1 MSIKFNIKDSDY
13 ILVLLDSRDPL
24 RTIIKKSDLNNIQQK
39 DFIYI
44 LCKSDLIPNWVLRK
58 WIKIFSTY
66 SLVLYFS
73 TYFVNTKN
81 FKRSLT
87 IIFNGKKKAKK
98 NLRISIIGKKK
109 VGKSCFI
116 QYLKKNKVNKQNKF
130 GDAMNLS
137 KNISIFE
144 WTFLT
149 KKNVIYMHDKNFQ
162 YSRRNKNSREN
173 ILVQLKKEKLTK
185 GGSLYNKINKC
196 IRHNFSFKQSGWYAP
211 LPNNSYSIIQNKKIW
226 LKSFI
231 INLI

>member
-1 MSIKFNIKDSDY
+1 MSIKFNIKDSDF
-13 ILVLLDSRDPL
+13 ILVVLDSRDPL

-44 LCKSDLIPNWVLRK
+44 LSKSDLIPNWVLRK

-66 SLVLYFS
+66 GLILYFS
-73 TYFVNTKN
+73 THYVNTKN

-87 IIFNGKKKAKK
+87 VIFNGKKKAKK

-109 VGKSCFI
+109 VGKTSFI
-116 QYLKKNKVNKQNKF
+116 RYLKNKVNKQNKF
-130 GDAMNLS
+130 GNSMNFT

-162 YSRRNKNSREN
+162 YFRRIKNSREN
-173 ILVQLKKEKLTK
+173 ILVQFKKEKLTK
-185 GGSLYNKINKC
+185 GGFIYNKMNKC
-196 IRHNFSFKQSGWYAP
+196 IRNNFSYNQSDWYAP
-211 LPNNSYSIIQNKKIW
+211 LPNYNNNIIRNKKIW

-231 INLI
+231 INLL